1 MQLGGGEVSWKCNYC
16 GHRVEPVKEVEDDG
30 ADWPAGRACS
40 RCLNG
45 EMVCR
50 PEKAV
55 CDECDGE
62 GRVRVGERLVSRE
75 MALDA
80 GDRTLEG
87 SRYEYD
93 YVECAKCDGRGFN
106 IQGEHDA

>member
-1 MQLGGGEVSWKCNYC
+1 MSWQCNYC
-16 GHRVEPVKEVEDDG
+16 GHRVEPVKEVEEDG
-30 ADWPAGRACS
+30 TDWPAGRACS

-45 EMVCR
+45 DMVYR

-55 CDECDGE
+55 CDECGGE

-80 GDRTLEG
+80 GDPTLEG
-87 SRYEYD
+87 SHYED
-93 YVECAKCDGRGFN
+93 EYVECAKCVGARWN
-106 IQGEHDA
+106 QK